1 MRKLSYVLI
10 MLFFMLSCGQ
20 EDSVRTEEIDFKKD
34 LIALS
39 NENFGLFYV
48 TRSGPVGINMEILE
62 RAIEKTAVLSK
73 KYDIEKQILESGYYT
88 KFDMNLSGS
97 EIDANVMYNWINE
110 NSTDEFQ
117 KILYDMI
124 MKEQAVDLDVII
136 DNVSL
141 LPNEQIALVILNNMV
156 GNDILNFQSRSLSD
170 CRNQYDST
178 MGECKKWL
186 YIGCGLTVVSAVA
199 SFGTLSTAFAVA
211 TTIDYERCSGSAMS
225 TYMECVEEN
234 SK

>member
-20 EDSVRTEEIDFKKD
+20 EDAVRTEEIDFKKD

-48 TRSGPVGINMEILE
+48 TGSGTVGINMEILE

-97 EIDANVMYNWINE
+97 EIDANV
-110 NSTDEFQ
+110 
-117 KILYDMI
+117 
-124 MKEQAVDLDVII
+124 
-136 DNVSL
+136 
-141 LPNEQIALVILNNMV
+141 
-156 GNDILNFQSRSLSD
+156 
-170 CRNQYDST
+170 
-178 MGECKKWL
+178 
-186 YIGCGLTVVSAVA
+186 
-199 SFGTLSTAFAVA
+199 
-211 TTIDYERCSGSAMS
+211 
-225 TYMECVEEN
+225 
-234 SK
+234 

>member
-1 MRKLSYVLI
+1 MV
-10 MLFFMLSCGQ
+10 SCGQ
-20 EDSVRTEEIDFKKD
+20 EESVRTEETDFKKD

-39 NENFGLFYV
+39 NENLGLFYV
-48 TRSGPVGINMEILE
+48 TRSDSVGINMDILE
-62 RAIEKTAVLSK
+62 RVIEKTAVLSE
-73 KYDIEKQILESGYYT
+73 KYNIEKQILESGYYT
-88 KFDMNLSGS
+88 KFDMDLSGS
-97 EIDANVMYNWINE
+97 EIDANVMYNCINE

-124 MKEQAVDLDVII
+124 MKEQVVDLDVII
-136 DNVSL
+136 DNASL

-156 GNDILNFQSRSLSD
+156 RNDVLNFQSRSLSD
-170 CRNQYDST
+170 CRSQYDST
-178 MGECKKWL
+178 MSGCKKWL
-186 YIGCGLTVVSAVA
+186 YIGCGLTVVSAVT

-225 TYMECVEEN
+225 TYMECVEKN